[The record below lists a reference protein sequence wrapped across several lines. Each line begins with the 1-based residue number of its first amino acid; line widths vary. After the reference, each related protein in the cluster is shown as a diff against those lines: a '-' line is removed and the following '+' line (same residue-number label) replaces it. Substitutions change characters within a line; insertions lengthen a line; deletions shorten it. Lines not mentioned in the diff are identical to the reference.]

1 MREKASE
8 DQQIQQSHKVKDNTE
23 HSVVFLDTRTNRT
36 LFFKIHCNDINV
48 RNFMERNLSYIF
60 MRYIFTFF
68 ENKLSQ
74 YNLFLK
80 IIRKKEFFQ
89 VNLRYNISTVCP
101 KV

>member
-8 DQQIQQSHKVKDNTE
+8 DQQIQQSHKVKDNAE

-74 YNLFLK
+74 YNFILK
-80 IIRKKEFFQ
+80 IVRKKGILSSNF
-89 VNLRYNISTVCP
+89 
-101 KV
+101 KVQYFNCMS